1 MRRQARE
8 MALQIL
14 FSSEFT
20 SHITLNQLMNVF
32 DSQVDQETKDYA
44 ETLISGV
51 RDNAD
56 KINQMIQQSSR
67 HWKIDRMP
75 TVDRNILRICVFE
88 MMISPNPLKE
98 NIAIDEAIELAK
110 KYGTTDSSSFV
121 NGVLDHVS
129 KTKWP

>member
-51 RDNAD
+51 RDNAE

-75 TVDRNILRICVFE
+75 TVDRNILRICVYE

>member
-20 SHITLNQLMNVF
+20 SNITLNQLMDVF
-32 DSQVDQETKDYA
+32 DSRVDDETKEYA
-44 ETLISGV
+44 EILIDGV
-51 RDNAD
+51 RGNAE
-56 KINQMIQQSSR
+56 KIDQMIQQSSR

-75 TVDRNILRICVFE
+75 TVDRNILRISVFE
-88 MMISPNPLKE
+88 MKISENPLKE